1 MGSYVSYSNFT
12 YYMDGCKIKMKN
24 KKERYN
30 FLDIAQI
37 ILTIALIIFSL
48 VILYQIIM
56 KIFGG

>member
-1 MGSYVSYSNFT
+1 
-12 YYMDGCKIKMKN
+12 MDGCKIKMKN

-30 FLDIAQI
+30 FLDIMQI

>member
-12 YYMDGCKIKMKN
+12 YYMDGCKMKN